1 MKEANKSF
9 NNNYKNSELSIT
21 NFPIKIWK
29 LLNKRRKKH
38 VIAALFLMF
47 FSSISELISLSSALP
62 FLYVLTEPE
71 KVYNNPNLKEF
82 FTLLNLNSSS
92 DLLIP
97 VTLVF
102 IAAAITSGFIR
113 LFGLWFNSRLVGAIG
128 SDLSNQVYMKVLNQ
142 SYDFHINEKSSKI
155 KIALVQHLNIVMK
168 SFNDYL
174 LLIWSIVTITFLV
187 GGMLLT
193 NWLIII
199 SSLLIFGFTYV
210 FLSKKCQRRLSDN
223 GFKVAEANKKQLK
236 LLDEGM
242 GSIRDIILDGIQN
255 VYLKIYSDVDRSMR
269 KLISQNYF
277 LISFPR
283 YLLESISLIFI
294 ALISLTFTILLKD
307 SSSAIPVL
315 GTIALCLQK
324 LVPTL
329 QRLYSSW
336 AGIKSG
342 WGSILNVYDFIILE
356 ADNKKHNSKKLIKS
370 PIKTIKFENIYF
382 KYQTRKEP
390 TIKGINLE
398 IKSGTSLGIIGKTGE
413 GKSTFL
419 DLFMGLLEPS
429 SGVILFDNKNI
440 YEDNNISF
448 WRKEIAHVPQ
458 EIYLSDA
465 SFSENIAIGKLP
477 SEIDFEKVQYAAKI
491 AKIDEYIESTELGY
505 ATKVGELGVSLSGGQ
520 KQRIGIARAIYK
532 SSSILIFD
540 EATSS
545 LDVET
550 EKQVVNSIRENFSNL
565 TIIIVAHNLNTLRN
579 CDRILS
585 IKNGKIDKDGP
596 PNKLLDSYSFK

>member
-1 MKEANKSF
+1 
-9 NNNYKNSELSIT
+9 
-21 NFPIKIWK
+21 
-29 LLNKRRKKH
+29 
-38 VIAALFLMF
+38 MF
-47 FSSISELISLSSALP
+47 IS
-62 FLYVLTEPE
+62 
-71 KVYNNPNLKEF
+71 
-82 FTLLNLNSSS
+82 
-92 DLLIP
+92 
-97 VTLVF
+97 
-102 IAAAITSGFIR
+102 AAILSGLIR

-128 SDLSNQVYMKVLNQ
+128 SDLSDQVYKKVLNQ
-142 SYDFHINEKSSKI
+142 SYNFHINEKTSKI

-168 SFNDYL
+168 SFNNYL
-174 LLIWSIVTITFLV
+174 LLIWSIVTITFLI

-199 SSLLIFGFTYV
+199 SSLLIFGFTYI

-269 KLISQNYF
+269 KIISQSYF

-283 YLLESISLIFI
+283 YLLESISLILI
-294 ALISLTFTILLKD
+294 ALMSLTFTIILKD

-329 QRLYSSW
+329 QRLYASW

-342 WGSILNVYDFIILE
+342 WGSIVNVYDFIILKD
-356 ADNKKHNSKKLIKS
+356 DNAEFSKGNKSIKN
-370 PIKTIKFENIYF
+370 PIKIIKFENIHF
-382 KYQTRKEP
+382 KYQNRKEP

-419 DLFMGLLEPS
+419 DIFMGLLEPS
-429 SGVILFDNKNI
+429 SGIISFDNNNLYK
-440 YEDNNISF
+440 DNNIVL

-465 SFSENIAIGKLP
+465 SFSENIAIGKIG
-477 SEIDFEKVQYAAKI
+477 SDIDLERVKYAAKI
-491 AKIDEYIESTELGY
+491 AKIHEYIESTELSY
-505 ATKVGELGVSLSGGQ
+505 ETKVGELGVSLSGGQ

-545 LDVET
+545 LDIET
-550 EKQVVNSIRENFSNL
+550 EKQVINSIRQNFSNL
-565 TIIIVAHNLNTLRN
+565 TLIIVAHNLNTLRN

-585 IKNGKIDKDGP
+585 IKNGKIEKDGP
-596 PNKLLDSYSFK
+596 PQKLLNSSSSK

>member
-1 MKEANKSF
+1 MKEANKTF
-9 NNNYKNSELSIT
+9 KNNYKDSELTIT
-21 NFPIKIWK
+21 NFPFKIWK

-38 VIAALFLMF
+38 LIAALFLMF
-47 FSSISELISLSSALP
+47 LSSISELISLSSALP

-71 KVYNNPNLKEF
+71 KVYNNPNLQEF
-82 FTLLNLNSSS
+82 FTLVNLNSSS

-97 VTLVF
+97 VTFVF
-102 IAAAITSGFIR
+102 IGAAITSGLIR

-174 LLIWSIVTITFLV
+174 LLVWSIVTITFLV

-199 SSLLIFGFTYV
+199 SSLLIFGFTYI

-329 QRLYSSW
+329 QRLYSAW

-356 ADNKKHNSKKLIKS
+356 ANDKKHNAKKLIKS

-382 KYQTRKEP
+382 KYQNRKEP
-390 TIKGINLE
+390 TIKGINLQ
-398 IKSGTSLGIIGKTGE
+398 IKSGTSIGIIGKTGE

-429 SGVILFDNKNI
+429 SGMISFDNNNI
-440 YEDNNISF
+440 YEGNNISL

-465 SFSENIAIGKLP
+465 SFSENIAIGKLA

-491 AKIDEYIESTELGY
+491 AKIDDYIQTTELGY
-505 ATKVGELGVSLSGGQ
+505 ETKVGELGVSLSGGQ
-520 KQRIGIARAIYK
+520 KQRIGIARALYK

-545 LDVET
+545 LDIET

-585 IKNGKIDKDGP
+585 INNGKIDKDGP
-596 PNKLLDSYSFK
+596 PNKLLNSASFK